1 MDFQIILFAHF
12 IAIVFSA
19 TLPANNGR
27 APYDPAELLRKV
39 FNTNDTILPK
49 ANYGLIQFEDQIS
62 QPDYVNFEAHSNLED
77 NRENS
82 HEISIENQYNKNVHN
97 LVKFEDV
104 TKDGSRKKKRRKRKP
119 KQQFY
124 GLHDSGN
131 VPNFPYAPGYG
142 NSPINGPYPY
152 GVQYYKPPRPRPS
165 LASGALTAVT
175 GALTSIA
182 MYDDYQCVP
191 RLLCEAAAGG
201 ALGSSGILQTVSG
214 LQPLL
219 TLLSAYNGLT
229 SNPLFVFG
237 RAVLLGTSADSS
249 TAACRYAYPACP
261 TDPEQLVHYLNN
273 HNGGFFRF
281 FNAPQPGQQNVE
293 QFYNQLSQ
301 NYGPFQ
307 SNQEYN
313 QNGNPQNYGFY
324 NNQNNQPNYGYPEP
338 GLYSNYN
345 QNYGLAYP
353 YQNYNQNIRFKTSD
367 NAYKIEKRIQNKL
380 NTLYIDNLEDE
391 NPKWTFP
398 ERNTN
403 YPGNHVK
410 KEVFNSYGSDVNYN
424 DQRIH
429 NNDLNNRNP
438 YHNDNRKGKT
448 LKFPGVNNEEDYL
461 QDNFDNNRGSFF
473 PDNGNR
479 QYLDYNTPSSV
490 HNNYDKKYH
499 DNIQYLDYNTASNNN
514 YDTKYHDNKQYLDY
528 NTANHNYDNR
538 YVNNVKAN
546 PYYANQN
553 EYYNYNN
560 DNYINKNKY
569 NNYNN
574 DLRDGVQTVY
584 VVRGNGDPN
593 KPEIYKLRPG
603 QSVQ

>member
-403 YPGNHVK
+403 YPGH
-410 KEVFNSYGSDVNYN
+410 
-424 DQRIH
+424 
-429 NNDLNNRNP
+429 
-438 YHNDNRKGKT
+438 
-448 LKFPGVNNEEDYL
+448 
-461 QDNFDNNRGSFF
+461 
-473 PDNGNR
+473 GNR

-584 VVRGNGDPN
+584 VVRDDDINYVIVDALFLRKSNTCAIPSPLTSIFTNTPTVLEYTDPSTVLLMDSIN
-593 KPEIYKLRPG
+593 KI
-603 QSVQ
+603 V